1 MNDGKDPATA
11 RRHLSTN
18 PSSDRIGA
26 APVCERRFSPRVL
39 GIMAVSSLCLALAG
53 CGSAP
58 KTQKVKFPES
68 KYGVAASPRVVSGNQ
83 PVPKG
88 GGRQMVGKP
97 YKVAGKWYHPKEDP
111 NYTSVGLAS
120 WYGPTFHGRMTA
132 NGEVFDRNAPTA
144 AHTTMPLP
152 SYARVTNL
160 KNGRSMIVRVND
172 RGPFHGNRTIDLSEK
187 VASML
192 DFKSAGVAKV
202 KVEYVG
208 RARMDG
214 QDQSFLMAS
223 YRGPGAVEP
232 GATMPGTMLAQADI
246 PAASPTASA
255 PASSAVA
262 TSTVATLSGSAPMP
276 RNRPYGPVLA
286 GTGSFGQMVTAAF
299 DPAIAFEAGAPTVQ
313 VASLSTFENDTPTEA
328 APAASSAPVMS
339 YDGNTLPVVPAV
351 ASEPVLAPGPA
362 YLGQPST
369 FARGSAI
376 SSYRASARIE
386 GAYAAFDAI
395 GQGLSPREL
404 AARQSD

>member
-1 MNDGKDPATA
+1 MSDGKDPAAA
-11 RRHLSTN
+11 RRHLSTY
-18 PSSDRIGA
+18 PSPDQIGA

-39 GIMAVSSLCLALAG
+39 GILAVSSLCLALAG
-53 CGSAP
+53 CGSAS
-58 KTQKVKFPES
+58 KTQKVKFSES

-88 GGRQMVGKP
+88 GGRYMVGKP
-97 YKVAGKWYHPKEDP
+97 YKVAGKWYHPKDNP

-132 NGEVFDRNAPTA
+132 NGEVFDRHAPTA

-187 VASML
+187 VATML

-232 GATMPGTMLAQADI
+232 GATMPGTMLAQADL
-246 PAASPTASA
+246 PPASPTTASGPA
-255 PASSAVA
+255 P
-262 TSTVATLSGSAPMP
+262 LP
-276 RNRPYGPVLA
+276 RSRPYGPVLA
-286 GTGSFGQMVTAAF
+286 GAGSFGQMVTAAF
-299 DPAIAFEAGAPTVQ
+299 DPAVAFEAGAPTVQ
-313 VASLSTFENDTPTEA
+313 VASLSTFETDTPVGA

-351 ASEPVLAPGPA
+351 ASEPMVLAPGPA

-395 GQGLSPREL
+395 GEGLSPREL
-404 AARQSD
+404 AARQSH

>member
-1 MNDGKDPATA
+1 MNDGKDPAA
-11 RRHLSTN
+11 RRHLSTGPKGAN
-18 PSSDRIGA
+18 PICATDGLPRSSV
-26 APVCERRFSPRVL
+26 APANGRLLSPRTL
-39 GIMAVSSLCLALAG
+39 GILAVSSLCLALAG

-58 KTQKVKFPES
+58 KGKKVKFSEE

-97 YKVAGKWYHPKEDP
+97 YKVAGKWYYPKHDP

-187 VASML
+187 VATML

-223 YRGPGAVEP
+223 YRGPGSVEP

-246 PAASPTASA
+246 PAAA
-255 PASSAVA
+255 PATSS
-262 TSTVATLSGSAPMP
+262 GPAPLP
-276 RNRPYGPVLA
+276 RNRPYGPVIA
-286 GTGSFGQMVTAAF
+286 GAGSFGQMVVAAF
-299 DPAIAFEAGAPTVQ
+299 DPAVAFEAGAASVQ
-313 VASLSTFENDTPTEA
+313 VASLNTFDSNASATEA
-328 APAASSAPVMS
+328 VGAASAPVMS
-339 YDGNTLPVVPAV
+339 YDGAAQPAA

-376 SSYRASARIE
+376 SSYRAAARIE